1 MNSLEKKDGTIP
13 GGDIQ
18 VQCHKHSSAMS
29 YRMQEP
35 CNPEGWQ
42 TVAGGR
48 SGAETPGRQAVGL
61 HPGEMPEFC
70 DPSRVGR
77 DYRVDDPGVSLRS
90 TPGYCLASLQ
100 LAQQWSPAELSLQWT
115 RRLGGVCI
123 SPSLATRH

>member
-1 MNSLEKKDGTIP
+1 
-13 GGDIQ
+13 
-18 VQCHKHSSAMS
+18 MS

-61 HPGEMPEFC
+61 HPGGMPEFC
-70 DPSRVGR
+70 DPSRVGM

-90 TPGYCLASLQ
+90 TPGYCLARLQ
-100 LAQQWSPAELSLQWT
+100 LGRAAIPSRTFAAAAAPRLRCSHFHISARRAIEHT
-115 RRLGGVCI
+115 R
-123 SPSLATRH
+123 SA

>member
-1 MNSLEKKDGTIP
+1 
-13 GGDIQ
+13 
-18 VQCHKHSSAMS
+18 
-29 YRMQEP
+29 MQEP

-48 SGAETPGRQAVGL
+48 GGAETPGRQAVGL
-61 HPGEMPEFC
+61 HPGGMPEFC
-70 DPSRVGR
+70 DPSRVGM

-100 LAQQWSPAELSLQWT
+100 LAQQRSPAELSLQWT